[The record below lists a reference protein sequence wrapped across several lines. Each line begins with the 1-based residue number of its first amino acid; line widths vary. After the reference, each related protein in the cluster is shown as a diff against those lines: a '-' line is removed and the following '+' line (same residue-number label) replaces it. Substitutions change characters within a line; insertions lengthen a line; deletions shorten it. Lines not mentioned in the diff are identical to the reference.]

1 MEEMPNK
8 YNMSHE
14 DAIFVAKK
22 YLKDSVYR
30 SAFLEGIAVTFPQT
44 EAILDAAEV
53 SGISAKDISKV
64 FGIRDGWRYI
74 ISNLDA
80 DVNLAFLEELHQ
92 IVAKE
97 DVPWSYLGVL
107 RKENVRISGT
117 TYIPE
122 IPNAEKIH
130 NDLTQI
136 INSNTTT
143 TDIAVSTMLY
153 IMRAQPF
160 LDGNKRVGTLV
171 CNKILI
177 ADGRG
182 IFSVPPEIKE
192 EFAKELVNF
201 YETNDSKN
209 IKQLIF
215 DKCLTGLSG

>member
-1 MEEMPNK
+1 MDKMPDK
-8 YNMSHE
+8 YNMSRE

-44 EAILDAAEV
+44 EAILEAAEV
-53 SGISAKDISKV
+53 SDVSAKDISKV

-74 ISNLDA
+74 LANLDTEV
-80 DVNLAFLEELHQ
+80 DLAFLEELHQ

-107 RKENVRISGT
+107 RRENVRISGT

-122 IPNAEKIH
+122 IPNADAIH
-130 NDLTQI
+130 ADLERIQ
-136 INSNTTT
+136 SGDSTT
-143 TDIAVSTMLY
+143 TDKAISAMLY
-153 IMRAQPF
+153 IMRSQPF

-171 CNKILI
+171 CNRILI

-192 EFAKELVNF
+192 EFAKELVDF
-201 YETNDSKN
+201 YETNDASK
-209 IKQLIF
+209 IKQLIY
-215 DKCLTGLSG
+215 DKCLTGLGE